1 MAGRVTLIVSLLL
14 CTAGATAAHVPIGY
28 RIVATEYALP
38 PTLLYAVAL
47 TESRRPLDD
56 GRLVPWPWTLN
67 IEGKAYYY
75 DSKAAA
81 AEALQNYLARGRS
94 VAVGLMQQHWRWHA
108 LRLRNAAVAL
118 DPYYNLRLGAAY
130 LAECHRRRGSW
141 SGALACYHGARDV
154 AANAAYLRQVRR
166 QLAGLE

>member
-28 RIVATEYALP
+28 RIAATEYALP

-56 GRLVPWPWTLN
+56 GRHVPWPWTLN
-67 IEGKAYYY
+67 IEGKAYYN
-75 DSKAAA
+75 DRKAAA

-94 VAVGLMQQHWRWHA
+94 VAVGLMQQQWRRHA

-118 DPYYNLRLGAAY
+118 DPYNNLRLGAAY

-141 SGALACYHGARDV
+141 SGALACY
-154 AANAAYLRQVRR
+154 L
-166 QLAGLE
+166 